1 VISKKPRQRLNV
13 TTLSSTQGRD
23 YRVDGKPVC
32 QAGTDR
38 AAAASSSNAVEMPL
52 ILMTPIKLLLS
63 MTGQMADAVLVH
75 EMTNVFERIGR
86 TAGDQ
91 LLH

>member
-1 VISKKPRQRLNV
+1 
-13 TTLSSTQGRD
+13 
-23 YRVDGKPVC
+23 
-32 QAGTDR
+32 
-38 AAAASSSNAVEMPL
+38 
-52 ILMTPIKLLLS
+52 